1 MNYLDAVLLGIIEG
15 ITEFLPVSST
25 GHLILAGS
33 ILNIPSTEFL
43 KSFEI
48 IIQLGA
54 ILAVLFLY
62 GKVLLKNFEL
72 IKKVMVAF
80 IPTAIIGLSF
90 YKIIKTYLLGNNM
103 VVILSLFIGGIIILI
118 FDKWERKNPIEVNS
132 LEKVL
137 NISYKQ
143 AFWVGVFQAISVIPG
158 VSRSAATIIG
168 GRMLGVSRIQIV
180 EFSFLLAI
188 PTMAAASGLDILKNY
203 EIILSG
209 NVGMLIVGFV
219 TSFIVA
225 IFAIKTFLEFVKKHS
240 FVVFGWYRI
249 VLSIIIT
256 LYFLS

>member
-1 MNYLDAVLLGIIEG
+1 
-15 ITEFLPVSST
+15 
-25 GHLILAGS
+25 
-33 ILNIPSTEFL
+33 
-43 KSFEI
+43 
-48 IIQLGA
+48 
-54 ILAVLFLY
+54 
-62 GKVLLKNFEL
+62 
-72 IKKVMVAF
+72 MVAF